1 MTEYVVIKEGNS
13 TYFSPLRWVVA
24 ALFSFHFPQYSVA
37 ITAAVRLLSSPFMR
51 VYLSETL
58 GSRCFCEQ
66 SVGGEALERPNEAL
80 PVPERLDAR
89 L

>member
-1 MTEYVVIKEGNS
+1 MFQPSVLGYYS
-13 TYFSPLRWVVA
+13 
-24 ALFSFHFPQYSVA
+24 SFQLPFPQYSVA
-37 ITAAVRLLSSPFMR
+37 IIAAARLLSSPFMR

-66 SVGGEALERPNEAL
+66 RVGGEALERPNEAL

>member
-1 MTEYVVIKEGNS
+1 MVKPKVPPPSALGCSS
-13 TYFSPLRWVVA
+13 TFQLP
-24 ALFSFHFPQYSVA
+24 FPQYSAA
-37 ITAAVRLLSSPFMR
+37 IIAAIRLLSSPFMR

-58 GSRCFCEQ
+58 GSRCFCEPG
-66 SVGGEALERPNEAL
+66 VGGEALERPNEAL